1 MNRIRSTGYIVFAV
15 SLSACTSAT
24 TAGPNTVDR
33 VIVQTD
39 AGTVRANEALPKVA
53 ATVKSAPAVVLPI
66 LRDTYSELG
75 IDAKVFDPATG
86 AVGNRYFV
94 KSYRLEDAALSK
106 YLDCG
111 GTITGPAADNYKI
124 TMSVLSVVSPNG
136 AGSKI
141 ETLVSARADDAAGGS
156 SLSCTTLGT
165 LEAQLY
171 RVLVR
176 RLGDREL

>member
-1 MNRIRSTGYIVFAV
+1 MTKFRLTVCVALAL
-15 SLSACTSAT
+15 SLTACASAT
-24 TAGPNTVDR
+24 TTPPSTVDR
-33 VIVQTD
+33 VIVQSD

-53 ATVKSAPAVVLPI
+53 TTVKSAPSVVLPI

-75 IDAKVFDPATG
+75 IDVKVFDPATG

-94 KSYRLEDAALSK
+94 KSYRLGDTALSK

-124 TMSVLSVVSPNG
+124 TMSVLSVVRPNG
-136 AGSKI
+136 TGSQI

-156 SLSCTTLGT
+156 SLSCSTIGT
-165 LEAQLY
+165 LEAHLY

>member
-1 MNRIRSTGYIVFAV
+1 MNRAISTGYTAFAL
-15 SLSACTSAT
+15 SLSACASAST
-24 TAGPNTVDR
+24 TPNTVDR
-33 VIVQTD
+33 VIVQSD
-39 AGTVRANEALPKVA
+39 AGTVRANEAVPKVA
-53 ATVKSAPAVVLPI
+53 ATVKSPPSVVLPI

-75 IDAKVFDPATG
+75 IEPKVFDSSTG

-94 KSYRLEDAALSK
+94 KSYRLGDVALSK
-106 YLDCG
+106 YIDCG

-124 TMSVLSVVSPNG
+124 TMSVLSVVRPNG
-136 AGSKI
+136 TGSKI

-156 SLSCTTLGT
+156 SLSCSTIGT